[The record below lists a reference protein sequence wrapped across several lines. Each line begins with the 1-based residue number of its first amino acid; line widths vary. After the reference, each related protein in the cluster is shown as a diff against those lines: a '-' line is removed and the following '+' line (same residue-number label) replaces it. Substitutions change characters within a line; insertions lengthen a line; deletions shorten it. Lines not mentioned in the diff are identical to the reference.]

1 VPGQIPLQTRY
12 YPGDFQFTSWATHE
26 PKHSHY
32 PLFFTDRNLVVDS
45 AAIFLEDSV
54 NHNINVKLVKVP
66 LFAVPNYGT
75 PITGQQDLT
84 SEVAFTTSGTYPV
97 RVETGVT
104 AGFTVNTAHNMLVAP
119 SGLWILASGN
129 FSGVAGN
136 LHVQV
141 RWRSSF

>member
-1 VPGQIPLQTRY
+1 MPGQIPLQTRY
-12 YPGDFQFTSWATHE
+12 YPADFQFTSWTIHE

-32 PLFFTDRNLVVDS
+32 PLFFTDRDVVVDCV
-45 AAIFLEDSV
+45 AVFLEDSV
-54 NHNINVKLVKVP
+54 NSDRVIKIVKVP
-66 LFAVPNYGT
+66 NFAVPNYAS
-75 PITGQQDLT
+75 PITGQQDIT
-84 SEVAFTTSGTYPV
+84 SAVTLTTSGTYPV
-97 RVETGVT
+97 RLQTCLT
-104 AGFTVNTAHNMLVAP
+104 PGFTVTTAHNMLVAP